1 MAFHKFH
8 GTREKGAG
16 RLITALIGHSRKF
29 LKVHIMKRFKLTLW
43 ALTAV
48 VLLSIVVEQLCK
60 APDWTGGLSAL
71 VFLLVFLG
79 WCVYAVVKNHIEQ
92 KVRRETET
100 WFCTDCQ
107 TVSGVQDARM
117 PGLAL
122 IYGLFLW
129 PLWLWKKKRTC
140 PACKKHNLIPGDS
153 PRAMKAAAGQ

>member
-71 VFLLVFLG
+71 SIPAG
-79 WCVYAVVKNHIEQ
+79 CSWMCVYAASRSTSEGGAAK
-92 KVRRETET
+92 TET

-107 TVSGVQDARM
+107 TAPSGGQDARM

-122 IYGLFLW
+122 FFGLFLW